1 MSNQTYHINNDSYAY
16 RIDGRGE
23 VLVLFHGFTSAQTTW
38 DNIYDELITEYQ
50 VLTIDLP
57 GHGETQVQADKTMK
71 DFSDDFNALLE
82 SLKITK
88 IHLLGY
94 SMGGRIA
101 LSFAN
106 YYPEKINSLILESAS
121 PGIADPVERQKRK
134 EADKALAE
142 KILIEGVDVFV
153 DYWENLSLFDTQKNL
168 PLATQTKVREER
180 LNQTKWGLSM
190 SLVFMGTGAQPS
202 WWDSLETVSYP
213 VTLIVGE
220 YDLKFIETNKQMNEL
235 YINANL
241 YTIKEA
247 GHCVHLEK
255 EKEFM
260 QVVRKH
266 IEHSNLKNT

>member
-1 MSNQTYHINNDSYAY
+1 MSNQIFHINDDSYAY

-38 DNIYDELITEYQ
+38 DSMYDELITTYQ

-57 GHGETQVQADKTMK
+57 GHGETWVQEDKSMK
-71 DFSDDFNALLE
+71 DFCDDFNALLE
-82 SLKITK
+82 SLSISE

-94 SMGGRIA
+94 SMGGRTA

-106 YYPEKINSLILESAS
+106 YYPEKIKSLILESAS
-121 PGIADPVERQKRK
+121 PGIADPIERKKRK

-142 KILIEGVDVFV
+142 KILVEGVDVFV
-153 DYWENLSLFDTQKNL
+153 DYWENLALFDSQKNL
-168 PLATQTKVREER
+168 PLATQTKIREER

-202 WWDSLETVSYP
+202 WWDTLHQVNYP

-220 YDLKFIETNKQMNEL
+220 YDSKFIETNKQMNEL
-235 YINANL
+235 YINAKL

-260 QVVRKH
+260 QVVQEH
-266 IEHSNLKNT
+266 IESYWKL